1 MDFAFSD
8 EQNMLREQARQFLAD
23 KYGHEQ
29 VAKLAT
35 SDDGWDPSSWSTVA
49 ELGWTGLSI
58 PEEHGGAGM
67 GFIDEAVI
75 FEELGRAL
83 YPGPYFSTIALAL
96 PALQGSPK
104 HLAAIAAGE
113 KSATFAWAEP
123 SGVVSL
129 MHTDGISTK
138 AERTNGTWSLTGEK
152 HLVPDAGIADLFVVT
167 AASPDGVGLFL
178 VEKNALQVSVDST
191 MDRTRRFAKISM
203 SGANATELVSGEEAR
218 DVLVQTRNRT
228 LAALALEAVGIAG
241 MAVDLSIAHVSER
254 KQFDKPIGAYQA
266 VSHQVADG
274 FMETELA
281 RSLAYWAAWCVDE
294 TDEQVSVAVSAAK
307 AAAGSAAVNACEK
320 AIQVH
325 GGIGFTW
332 EHPLHLFYKRAQW
345 IDAFAGRPTLHREW
359 IARSLLGSPK

>member
-8 EQNMLREQARQFLAD
+8 EQDMLRDQARSFLAD

-29 VAKLAT
+29 VAKLSA
-35 SDDGWDPSSWSTVA
+35 SDEGWDPSSWAALA

-58 PEEHGGAGM
+58 PESNGGAGM
-67 GFIDEAVI
+67 GFIDEAVV

-96 PALQGSPK
+96 PSLQGSSE
-104 HLAAIAAGE
+104 HLSAIAAGE
-113 KSATFAWAEP
+113 KTATLAWAEP

-129 MHTDGISTK
+129 MHQDGISTK
-138 AERTNGTWSLTGEK
+138 AERSNGAWSLTGEK
-152 HLVPDAGIADLFVVT
+152 HLVPDAAIADLFVVT
-167 AASPDGVGLFL
+167 AASSDGVGLFL
-178 VEKNALQVSVDST
+178 VEKDALTTKSDPT
-191 MDRTRRFAKISM
+191 MDRTRRLGTISL
-203 SGANATELVSGEEAR
+203 SGASAIELVSGDQVR
-218 DVLVQTRNRT
+218 DVLLRTRNRT

-241 MAVDLSIAHVSER
+241 MAVDLSIAHTSER
-254 KQFDKPIGAYQA
+254 KQFEKPIAAYQA
-266 VSHQVADG
+266 VSHQVADA
-274 FMETELA
+274 FMQTELA

-294 TDEQVSVAVSAAK
+294 SDEQVGVAVAAAK
-307 AAAGSAAVNACEK
+307 AAAGPAAVAACEK

-345 IDAFAGRPTLHREW
+345 IDAFAGYPAAQRAT
-359 IARSLLGSPK
+359 IARSVLGPLK